1 MQFAKIIVLEI
12 FVSLCQNSDLIK
24 ASVRRDVL
32 ARYRG
37 SILGLFWSFLNP
49 LLMLLIFTFVFSVIF
64 QARWGEASASKVE
77 FGLILF
83 IGLIMFNLFS
93 ETLQRAPDLITANT
107 NYVKKV
113 VFPLEI
119 LPLVSVLSAIFHA
132 SISLV
137 AWLLVYAVF
146 VGTPQVSAFYLPLI
160 LLPVCVFLFGFS
172 LFLAALGV
180 YLRDVSQIIGP
191 MMTALL
197 FLSPVF
203 YPVTSFPEEYR
214 FILYLNPLTV
224 IVEQARDILFWGKIP
239 NVLKLG
245 SFWIFSLIV
254 GLLGF
259 VWFKKVRNGFA
270 DVL

>member
-1 MQFAKIIVLEI
+1 MQFIKTIVLEI
-12 FVSLCQNSDLIK
+12 LFILSQNRDLIK
-24 ASVRRDVL
+24 VSVRREVL

-49 LLMLLIFTFVFSVIF
+49 LSMLLIFTFVFSVIF
-64 QARWGEASASKVE
+64 QARWGGASASKVE
-77 FGLILF
+77 FGLILY

-93 ETLQRAPDLITANT
+93 ETLQRAPDLIVANT

-119 LPLVSVLSAIFHA
+119 LPLVNVLSAVFHA
-132 SISLV
+132 SISLA
-137 AWLLVYAVF
+137 AWLAVYAIF
-146 VGTPQVSAFYLPLI
+146 VGAPQISALYLPLI

-172 LFLAALGV
+172 LFLAAFGV

-203 YPVTSFPEEYR
+203 YPVTSFPEDYR
-214 FILYLNPLTV
+214 FILYLNPLTI

-239 NVLKLG
+239 NAFMLG
-245 SFWIFSLIV
+245 SLWIFSLIV
-254 GLLGF
+254 GLLGY